1 MAGGRKV
8 TAALNE
14 AYALFIKR
22 DFDHFV
28 GKEGKDEKQGLDFC
42 SGGRT
47 CALLCDRGNAGQAAH
62 QNRPAGKTFTVGDI
76 RIELTESENLNLKMV
91 PGNAIFK
98 DPKVTVK
105 PGSEACW
112 LFVELHASE
121 NLEDFLTY
129 SVDLGADGW
138 TQLTNADGSEVAGV
152 FYRSVD
158 AETAQTGASCYVLE
172 NNTVTVNREVTK
184 QQLGALTE
192 ETYPRLTF
200 TAYAVQSDNIPDVR
214 DAWAQAKG

>member
-1 MAGGRKV
+1 MKSKV
-8 TAALNE
+8 WISVLAAALVLCC
-14 AYALFIKR
+14 AI
-22 DFDHFV
+22 
-28 GKEGKDEKQGLDFC
+28 
-42 SGGRT
+42 GGT
-47 CALLCDRGNAGQAAH
+47 LAWLHTKTDPLEN
-62 QNRPAGKTFTVGDI
+62 TFTVGDI

-105 PGSEACW
+105 PGAEACW

-121 NLEDFLTY
+121 KLEDFLTY